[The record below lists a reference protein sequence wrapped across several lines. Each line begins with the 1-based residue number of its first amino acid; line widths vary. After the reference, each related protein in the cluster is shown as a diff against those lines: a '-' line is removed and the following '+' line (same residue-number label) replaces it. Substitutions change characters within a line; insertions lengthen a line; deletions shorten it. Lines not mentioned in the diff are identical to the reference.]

1 MPTSAD
7 KTTHSKIAAHSGRPI
22 IIMEIKMMY
31 AATMMNVAVRKV
43 DELHDA
49 VHHAVAQGHQGINA
63 AHSQAIDD
71 LYNKIHELVPSLC
84 VAYYSL

>member
-31 AATMMNVAVRKV
+31 AATMMMSPCAK
-43 DELHDA
+43 LM
-49 VHHAVAQGHQGINA
+49 
-63 AHSQAIDD
+63 SCTMPYTM
-71 LYNKIHELVPSLC
+71 L
-84 VAYYSL
+84 